1 MIQARYT
8 EVLYN
13 LLQNERVRNLINEA
27 MSEYPVYTPENP
39 YTFSVIPTREEIN
52 KRILDRF
59 KYREIAFETVGRFI
73 DELRITLNEIMPFYY
88 QLFKTE
94 DVMNGLEDIFGNLDV
109 IESFTETNTSSGNN
123 SLSGNTSSTNN
134 TSTSTEASSSATS
147 SATSQSNDKSVDS
160 DTPQSQ
166 LGISNMNID
175 SVDYANNASWSKTN
189 TSTSGTDTGSSTTSG
204 TSNTSGTSSN
214 SETATS
220 SKTGSIEHTL
230 TRKGNQGVNTYAHD
244 MGELRNIFMN
254 IINDILENPRLQELF
269 MMIY

>member
-13 LLQNERVRNLINEA
+13 LLQNERVRTLINEA
-27 MSEYPVYTPENP
+27 MSEYPVYTPENTS
-39 YTFSVIPTREEIN
+39 TFSIIPTREELN
-52 KRILDRF
+52 KRILDHF

-94 DVMNGLEDIFGNLDV
+94 DVMNGLDDIFGNLDV
-109 IESFTETNTSSGNN
+109 IESFTETNSSSGNN
-123 SLSGNTSSTNN
+123 SSSSNATASNN
-134 TSTSTEASSSATS
+134 ATSSATS
-147 SATSQSNDKSVDS
+147 SATSQSNDKSVSS

-166 LGISNMNID
+166 LSISNMNID
-175 SVDYANNASWSKTN
+175 SVEYANNASWSKTN
-189 TSTSGTDTGSSTTSG
+189 TSTSGTDSGTSTTSG
-204 TSNTSGTSSN
+204 TSNTTESS
-214 SETATS
+214 TL
-220 SKTGSIEHTL
+220 SKTGNIQHTL

-254 IINDILENPRLQELF
+254 ITNDILENPRLQELF

>member
-27 MSEYPVYTPENP
+27 MSEYPIYTPENP
-39 YTFSVIPTREEIN
+39 YTFSVIPTRQEIN
-52 KRILDRF
+52 KRILDHF

-109 IESFTETNTSSGNN
+109 IESFSETNSSSGNN
-123 SLSGNTSSTNN
+123 SATNN
-134 TSTSTEASSSATS
+134 ATSSATS
-147 SATSQSNDKSVDS
+147 SASSQSNDKSVSS

-175 SVDYANNASWSKTN
+175 SVEYANNASWSKTN
-189 TSTSGTDTGSSTTSG
+189 TSTSGTDTGSSTSSG
-204 TSNTSGTSSN
+204 
-214 SETATS
+214 TATS
-220 SKTGSIEHTL
+220 SSSGTIEHTL

-254 IINDILENPRLQELF
+254 ITNDILENPRLQELF

>member
-123 SLSGNTSSTNN
+123 SATNN
-134 TSTSTEASSSATS
+134 ATSSATS
-147 SATSQSNDKSVDS
+147 SATSQSNDKSVSS

-175 SVDYANNASWSKTN
+175 SVEYANNASWSKTN
-189 TSTSGTDTGSSTTSG
+189 TSTSGSDTGSSTSSG
-204 TSNTSGTSSN
+204 
-214 SETATS
+214 TATS
-220 SKTGSIEHTL
+220 SSSGTIEHTL

>member
-52 KRILDRF
+52 KHILDRF

-123 SLSGNTSSTNN
+123 SATNN
-134 TSTSTEASSSATS
+134 TTSSASSSAS
-147 SATSQSNDKSVDS
+147 SQSNDKSVSS

-166 LGISNMNID
+166 LSISNMNID
-175 SVDYANNASWSKTN
+175 SVEYANNASWSKTN
-189 TSTSGTDTGSSTTSG
+189 TSTSGTDTGSSTSSG
-204 TSNTSGTSSN
+204 
-214 SETATS
+214 TATS
-220 SKTGSIEHTL
+220 STTGNIEHTL

>member
-123 SLSGNTSSTNN
+123 SATNN
-134 TSTSTEASSSATS
+134 ATSSATS
-147 SATSQSNDKSVDS
+147 SASSQSNDKSVSS

-166 LGISNMNID
+166 LSISNMNID
-175 SVDYANNASWSKTN
+175 SVEYANNASWSKTN
-189 TSTSGTDTGSSTTSG
+189 TSTSGTDTGSSTSSG
-204 TSNTSGTSSN
+204 TSTSSI
-214 SETATS
+214 
-220 SKTGSIEHTL
+220 TGNIEHTL

>member
-13 LLQNERVRNLINEA
+13 LIKNERVKALIDKA

-39 YTFSVIPTREEIN
+39 STFSIIPTREELN
-52 KRILDRF
+52 KIILDHF

-88 QLFKTE
+88 QLYKTE
-94 DVMNGLEDIFGNLDV
+94 DVMNGLDDIFGNLDV
-109 IESFTETNTSSGNN
+109 VESFTETNSTTGNA
-123 SLSGNTSSTNN
+123 TSST
-134 TSTSTEASSSATS
+134 TSTSESEASSDSY
-147 SATSQSNDKSVDS
+147 DKSVSS

-166 LGISNMNID
+166 LSITNKQID
-175 SVDYANNASWSKTN
+175 SVDYANNVTWANTTGSDESSS
-189 TSTSGTDTGSSTTSG
+189 TSTASGTTENSTTG
-204 TSNTSGTSSN
+204 N
-214 SETATS
+214 
-220 SKTGSIEHTL
+220 IQHTL

-254 IINDILENPRLQELF
+254 ITRDILENPRLQELF
-269 MMIY
+269 MMVY

>member
-13 LLQNERVRNLINEA
+13 LLQNERVRNLINNA
-27 MSEYPVYTPENP
+27 MSEYPIYTPENP

-52 KRILDRF
+52 KRILDHF

-109 IESFTETNTSSGNN
+109 IESFSETNSSSGNN
-123 SLSGNTSSTNN
+123 SATNN
-134 TSTSTEASSSATS
+134 ATSSATS
-147 SATSQSNDKSVDS
+147 SATSQSNDKNVSS

-175 SVDYANNASWSKTN
+175 SVEYANNASWSKTN
-189 TSTSGTDTGSSTTSG
+189 TSTSGSDTGSSTSSG
-204 TSNTSGTSSN
+204 
-214 SETATS
+214 TATS
-220 SKTGSIEHTL
+220 SSSGTIEHTL

-254 IINDILENPRLQELF
+254 ITNDILENPRLQELF

>member
-13 LLQNERVRNLINEA
+13 LLKNDRVKQLIDEA
-27 MSEYPVYTPENP
+27 MSEYPIYTPENP
-39 YTFSVIPTREEIN
+39 VTFSIIPTREELN
-52 KRILDRF
+52 KRILDHF

-88 QLFKTE
+88 QLYKTE
-94 DVMNGLEDIFGNLDV
+94 DVMNGLDDIFGNLDV
-109 IESFTETNTSSGNN
+109 VESFTETN
-123 SLSGNTSSTNN
+123 ST
-134 TSTSTEASSSATS
+134 TGEASSSATT
-147 SATSQSNDKSVDS
+147 SANSQSNDKDVSS

-175 SVDYANNASWSKTN
+175 SVEYANNASWSKTN
-189 TSTSGTDTGSSTTSG
+189 TSTSGTDSG
-204 TSNTSGTSSN
+204 TSQTSAIGN
-214 SETATS
+214 
-220 SKTGSIEHTL
+220 IEHTL

-254 IINDILENPRLQELF
+254 ITNDILENPRLQELF

>member
-123 SLSGNTSSTNN
+123 SLSGNATASNN
-134 TSTSTEASSSATS
+134 ATSSATS
-147 SATSQSNDKSVDS
+147 SASSQSNDKSVDS

-175 SVDYANNASWSKTN
+175 SVDYANNATWSKTN
-189 TSTSGTDTGSSTTSG
+189 TSTSGTDTGTSSTTG
-204 TSNTSGTSSN
+204 SSTN
-214 SETATS
+214 SETSTS

>member
-13 LLQNERVRNLINEA
+13 LLQNERFRNLINEA

-109 IESFTETNTSSGNN
+109 IESFSETNSSSGNN
-123 SLSGNTSSTNN
+123 SATNN
-134 TSTSTEASSSATS
+134 ATSSATS
-147 SATSQSNDKSVDS
+147 SASSQSNDKSVSS

-175 SVDYANNASWSKTN
+175 SVEYANNASWSKTN
-189 TSTSGTDTGSSTTSG
+189 TSTSGTDTGSSTSSG
-204 TSNTSGTSSN
+204 
-214 SETATS
+214 TATS
-220 SKTGSIEHTL
+220 SSSGTIEHTL

>member
-1 MIQARYT
+1 MIQPRYT

-52 KRILDRF
+52 KRILDHF

-123 SLSGNTSSTNN
+123 SATNN
-134 TSTSTEASSSATS
+134 ATSSATS
-147 SATSQSNDKSVDS
+147 SASSQSNDKDVSS

-175 SVDYANNASWSKTN
+175 SVEYANNASWSKTN
-189 TSTSGTDTGSSTTSG
+189 TSTSGTDTGSSTSSG
-204 TSNTSGTSSN
+204 
-214 SETATS
+214 TATS
-220 SKTGSIEHTL
+220 SSSGTIEHTL